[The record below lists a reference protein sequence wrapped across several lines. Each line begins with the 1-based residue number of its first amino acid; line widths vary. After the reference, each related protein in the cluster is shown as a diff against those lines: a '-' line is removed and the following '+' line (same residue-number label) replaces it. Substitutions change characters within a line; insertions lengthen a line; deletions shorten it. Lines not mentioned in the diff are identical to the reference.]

1 MQQEKQTQ
9 EIELGRKN
17 YFIRIPKLNGLK
29 YEKDIIKTW
38 SFKKRSEDKISA
50 VYFLF
55 NDDKLIYVGQTI
67 QLYARLNIHHKHI
80 NFTHYSY
87 IPIKDMFRRQLT
99 ECYYIKKLKP
109 PLNQQYSLRGW
120 IR

>member
-1 MQQEKQTQ
+1 MQQEKQNT
-9 EIELGRKN
+9 ERKN
-17 YFIRIPKLNGLK
+17 YIIRIPKLNWLK

-38 SFKKRSEDKISA
+38 SFKKRNEEKISA

-67 QLYARLNIHHKHI
+67 QLYSRLNVHYKHI

-87 IPIKDMFRRQLT
+87 ISIKDMFRRQLT

-109 PLNQQYSLRGW
+109 PLNQQYTLRGLM
-120 IR
+120 R